1 MRGMMTT
8 LKTQRIYDTTVR
20 RVRIIA
26 MLLDNTGE
34 FESFEVQ
41 LNRVLNEF
49 ERLQQIDEQR
59 ESKIGEDN
67 AAEVI

>member
-1 MRGMMTT
+1 MTT

-49 ERLQQIDEQR
+49 ERLQQIDE
-59 ESKIGEDN
+59 
-67 AAEVI
+67 